1 MRRQTSLVTVAT
13 YGAAGSSARV
23 RLYDW
28 LRFLDLTA
36 VQNDYLGGHENGLGT
51 IAHNLPSVISAELNL
66 RRLSKQVSK
75 STLLMSRE
83 ASPFS
88 NGKVESSLLAR
99 AGLGVYDFDDAIFD
113 ARSTMPKKLWS
124 KSKVWSAAMRSA
136 DIVIAGNDYLAE
148 HAARLRSDV
157 VVIPS
162 CVNPDEYVPK
172 LNYSLSEIPTLIW
185 MGSPATEHYLQLIA
199 EPLLSI
205 NAQKSIRLV
214 VVSAGHRSLGQLDQI
229 VKRVDWSAQTF
240 GSVLAQAD
248 IGIMPLDNSLYAQG
262 KCAYKLLQYGAA
274 GLPVVGSPVGANRA
288 VIDSMGGH
296 CATSNQE
303 WEQSLRDLITSSGA
317 DRAALGMR
325 ARDVVGRSYS
335 FDCWAELWRRTTGI

>member
-1 MRRQTSLVTVAT
+1 MTVAT

-23 RLYDW
+23 RIYEW
-28 LRFLDLTA
+28 LRFLNLTA
-36 VQNDYLGGHENGLGT
+36 VQNDYLGGRENGLGT
-51 IAHNLPSVISAELNL
+51 LIHGLPRVISAESNL
-66 RRLSKQVSK
+66 RRLSKQLST

-88 NGKVESSLLAR
+88 NGRLESSLLAK
-99 AGLGVYDFDDAIFD
+99 AGHGIYDFDDAMFN
-113 ARSTMPKKLWS
+113 ARPTMPKKLWS
-124 KSKVWSAAMRSA
+124 KAKVWSAAVRSA
-136 DIVIAGNDYLAE
+136 DTVIAGNDYLAE
-148 HAARLRSDV
+148 HAAKLRNDV
-157 VVIPS
+157 VIIPS
-162 CVNPDEYVPK
+162 CVNPREYIPK
-172 LNYSLSEIPTLIW
+172 SNYSLNEIPTLIW

-205 NAQKSIRLV
+205 NAQTRIRLII
-214 VVSAGHRSLGQLDQI
+214 VSAGCRSLGQLDQI
-229 VKRVDWSAQTF
+229 VERVNWSAQTF

-248 IGIMPLDNSLYAQG
+248 IGIMPLDKSLYAQG

-274 GLPVVGSPVGANRA
+274 GLPAVGSPVGANRA

-296 CATSNQE
+296 CATNNQE
-303 WEQSLRDLITSSGA
+303 WEQSLRDLITSAVA

-325 ARDVVGRSYS
+325 ARDVVSRSYS